1 MEIAEFKIHIQNLSL
16 DDWNRLFSYIPL
28 IQKSEKFGT
37 WIEMDIDNGIF
48 FPYVIPI
55 KLVNDFCKLMYEMNL
70 LIEFNWTK
78 WVDGKKILSDGNF
91 KNIDTIT
98 LFQLLTAII
107 RSDRFSEGVLV
118 SAFENEIILNILIEL
133 KATIGKNT
141 IS

>member
-1 MEIAEFKIHIQNLSL
+1 MEIAEFKNHIQNLTL
-16 DDWNRLFSYIPL
+16 NDWNRLFSYIQL

-48 FPYVIPI
+48 FPYVIPVN
-55 KLVNDFCKLMYEMNL
+55 LVNDFCKLMYEMNL
-70 LIEFNWTK
+70 VIEFNWTK
-78 WVDGKKILSDGNF
+78 WVEGKKILANGNF

-118 SAFENEIILNILIEL
+118 SAFENGIILNILIEL
-133 KATIGKNT
+133 KAKNENN
-141 IS
+141 